1 MQVGRVASIFAQEA
15 VTRANGIMNRAGN
28 QVPEAQGQMESQFA
42 GLMRLTQGP
51 RIPASKKYFLT
62 FLTMPLVR

>member
-1 MQVGRVASIFAQEA
+1 MVHLASKRYHKQ
-15 VTRANGIMNRAGN
+15 AGN
-28 QVPEAQGQMESQFA
+28 QLPEAQGQMESQFA

>member
-15 VTRANGIMNRAGN
+15 VTRAMNRAGN